1 MIKCPNCGAQL
12 HGEPSVVHVCEF
24 CGAETR
30 EPVAPAPAPAARAST
45 EDDSPKVP
53 APFPVGAFVFGLVI
67 VVGGAFGIAMC
78 ATSRGSSSSAAQR
91 SATAGTSTAKPKL
104 TLAALATTPFSYEP
118 IDAPG
123 MIGTFQSF
131 DVMANYEW
139 AYAIGRAWKQDAV
152 LYQMGVDKVAKDGTI
167 DVKNVPKA
175 EALYRFYSPACI
187 DAKKA
192 STSVVA
198 PTTKCG
204 LFVQI
209 LVHRDVP
216 TALVNSVDAD
226 RQSDPPLSSPACTLS
241 KAFAALEKAGKLP
254 AKPVFN
260 ADVFVHKSSTT
271 GKLDSAWSID
281 DIQHQPVGRV
291 DATSCAIH

>member
-12 HGEPSVVHVCEF
+12 HGEASAVHVCEF

-30 EPVAPAPAPAARAST
+30 ELVAPAPAPATRASA
-45 EDDSPKVP
+45 EDDAPKVP
-53 APFPVGAFVFGLVI
+53 APFPVSALVFGLVI
-67 VVGGAFGIAMC
+67 LLGGGFGIAMC
-78 ATSRGSSSSAAQR
+78 AGSRDSSGRAAQG
-91 SATAGTSTAKPKL
+91 STTAGASTAKPKL

-131 DVMANYEW
+131 DLMANYEW
-139 AYAIGRAWKQDAV
+139 AAAIGRAWKQDAV

-175 EALYRFYSPACI
+175 EALYRFYSPACTE
-187 DAKKA
+187 ARKA

-209 LVHRDVP
+209 LVERGGP
-216 TALVNSVDAD
+216 TALVNNVSAD
-226 RQSDPPLSSPACTLS
+226 SQSDPPLPSPACTLS

-260 ADVFVHKSSTT
+260 ADVFVYKSSST
-271 GKLDSAWSID
+271 GKLDSNWSIA
-281 DIQHQPVGRV
+281 DIQGQSIGKV
-291 DATSCAIH
+291 DATSCAIR